1 MHDLDLNQWQKISMA
16 ELKFQ
21 DWGLIDYE
29 EALLRQTD
37 LIEKVLAEKAPGI
50 LVFCT
55 HPPVVTLG
63 RSSRAEDVYAWS
75 GRCVEVTRGGRATY
89 HGPSQIVIY
98 PILNLEILRKGRRER
113 DVAAYLKTFEEA
125 LAEVIREYG
134 IANVAAKSSNR
145 DQGSGE
151 ADITGVWVGDRKLV
165 SVGVG
170 VKKWVTFHGAAINVS
185 KDPLAFQG
193 LNPCGYPPETMI
205 SLEEL
210 TGSAVDIPEFKSRLK
225 RKLLS
230 SL

>member
-1 MHDLDLNQWQKISMA
+1 MA

-29 EALLRQTD
+29 EALHRQTD
-37 LIEKVLAEKAPGI
+37 LIEKVLKDKNPGV
-50 LVFCT
+50 LVFCS

-63 RSSRAEDVYAWS
+63 RSSRPEDVFAWS
-75 GRCVEVTRGGRATY
+75 GRRVEVTRGGRATY

-98 PILNLEILRKGRRER
+98 PILNLELLRKGRKER
-113 DVAAYLKTFEEA
+113 DVAAYLKTFEDS
-125 LAEVIREYG
+125 LADVIREYG
-134 IANVAAKSSNR
+134 IANVEAKSSNR
-145 DQGSGE
+145 DKGSGD
-151 ADITGVWVGDRKLV
+151 ADITGIWVGDRKLV

-170 VKKWVTFHGAAINVS
+170 VKKWVTFHGAAINVT
-185 KDPLAFQG
+185 KDPQAFQG

-210 TGSAVDIPEFKSRLK
+210 TGAPIDIQEFKSRLK
-225 RKLLS
+225 RRLLA